1 MSQGSRDIALRV
13 QSIGKVYRLWSSPAQ
28 RLLAPLWARVA
39 RGLAA
44 VGLSAAGARLCAAAT
59 SGCYSH
65 EALHDVSFVLR
76 RGEALGIIGAN
87 GSGKSTLL
95 QLVAGVLEPSAGSV
109 ELHGRVAALLE
120 LGSGFSPE
128 LTGRENIRINAA
140 ILGLSPAQID
150 ARADDIIAFADIGEY
165 IDQPV
170 KAYSS
175 GMAVRL
181 AFAVQVHIDPD
192 VLIVDEAL
200 AVGDAAFQA
209 KAIAKIDEILSRG
222 TTLLFVGHDLN
233 ALRAFCHSAMLLEK
247 GHVVATGL
255 PDEVAQEYLSRTRRA
270 TQQSNAPEARGSID
284 RIDRGYGPDA
294 ACVVRGELNGGRHAL
309 VAFGAR
315 VEVALAVRLVP
326 EIRFP
331 MLVIDILDTKGLQIS
346 GRRIPLSRVTAPA
359 EVDVSMGF
367 GARLQRGV
375 YWMRMRLVDEPP
387 QGGAEIVA
395 RQQGWLS
402 FEVDEDSRDRF
413 VGLFELP
420 MDVTVVP

>member
-1 MSQGSRDIALRV
+1 MDDLALRV
-13 QSIGKVYRLWSSPAQ
+13 EGIGKTYHLWSSPAQ
-28 RLLAPLWARVA
+28 RLLAPFWSRLARVVT
-39 RGLAA
+39 A
-44 VGLSAAGARLCAAAT
+44 VGLRRLGHRLEVWARKD
-59 SGCYSH
+59 CYSH
-65 EALHDVSFVLR
+65 EALHEVSFQLR

-95 QLVAGVLEPSAGSV
+95 QVVAGVLEPSRGSV
-109 ELHGRVAALLE
+109 EVRGRVAALLE

-140 ILGLSPAQID
+140 ILGLSSTAIEQ
-150 ARADDIIAFADIGEY
+150 RLDDIIAFADIGDY

-247 GHVVATGL
+247 GHMVATGL
-255 PDEVAQEYLSRTRRA
+255 PDEVAQEYLARTRRA
-270 TQQSNAPEARGSID
+270 TQQSAEARGIATID
-284 RIDRGYGPDA
+284 RVDRGYGPGA
-294 ACVVRGELNGGRHAL
+294 ACVVHATLNGGRHDL
-309 VAFGAR
+309 VRFGGR
-315 VEVALAVRLVP
+315 VAVDMTVRLVP
-326 EIRFP
+326 SLGHP
-331 MLVIDILDTKGLQIS
+331 MLVVDVLDTKGLQIS
-346 GRRIPLSRVTAPA
+346 GRRVPLRRAGQEG
-359 EVDVSMGF
+359 EVAVSMAF
-367 GARLQRGV
+367 EARLQRGV

-387 QGGAEIVA
+387 QGHAEIVA

-420 MDVTVVP
+420 MDIQVTS

>member
-1 MSQGSRDIALRV
+1 VKGTQDEIALRV
-13 QSIGKVYRLWSSPAQ
+13 EGIGKTYQLWASPAQ
-28 RLLAPLWARVA
+28 RLLAPIWSRVA
-39 RGLAA
+39 RLVSASGLPAP
-44 VGLSAAGARLCAAAT
+44 ARRLEAWAR
-59 SGCYSH
+59 SGCYAH
-65 EALHDVSFVLR
+65 EALHEVSFTLR

-95 QLVAGVLEPSAGSV
+95 QIVAGVLAPSRGTVSV
-109 ELHGRVAALLE
+109 QGRVAALLE

-140 ILGLSPAQID
+140 ILGLESAQID
-150 ARADDIIAFADIGEY
+150 ARIDDIIAFADIGDY

-233 ALRAFCHSAMLLEK
+233 ALKAFCHSAMLLEK
-247 GHVVATGL
+247 GRVVMSGL
-255 PDEVAQEYLSRTRRA
+255 PDEVAQEYLARTRRA
-270 TQQSNAPEARGSID
+270 TQQSEQLRGGTSID
-284 RIDRGYGPDA
+284 RIDRGYGPAA
-294 ACVVRGELNGGRHAL
+294 ACVTQGVLNGGRHDVVPYGGGIDL
-309 VAFGAR
+309 VLR
-315 VEVALAVRLVP
+315 VRLGP
-326 EIRFP
+326 DLRHP
-331 MLVIDILDTKGLQIS
+331 LLVLDVLDTKGLQIS
-346 GRRIPLSRVTAPA
+346 GRRIALPA
-359 EVDVSMGF
+359 VPAVREIDVEVQF
-367 GARLQRGV
+367 AALLQRGV

-387 QGGAEIVA
+387 GGPAEIVA

-402 FEVDEDSRDRF
+402 FEVDSDSRDRF
-413 VGLFELP
+413 VGLFALP
-420 MDVTVVP
+420 MDVRVRG

>member
-1 MSQGSRDIALRV
+1 MDELALRV
-13 QSIGKVYRLWSSPAQ
+13 DGVGKTYRLWSSPAQ
-28 RLLAPLWARVA
+28 RLLAPLWSRVA
-39 RGLAA
+39 RLLFSIGLRGFSHHLEAW
-44 VGLSAAGARLCAAAT
+44 ARKD
-59 SGCYSH
+59 CYSH
-65 EALHDVSFVLR
+65 EALHDVSFQLR

-95 QLVAGVLEPSAGSV
+95 QVVAGVLEPSRGSV
-109 ELHGRVAALLE
+109 EVRGRVAALLE

-140 ILGLSPAQID
+140 ILGLSRTAID
-150 ARADDIIAFADIGEY
+150 QRLDDIIAFADIGDY

-255 PDEVAQEYLSRTRRA
+255 PDEIAQEYLARTRRA
-270 TQQSNAPEARGSID
+270 TQQSAEARGVATID
-284 RIDRGYGPDA
+284 RVDRGYGPA
-294 ACVVRGELNGGRHAL
+294 SACVVQASLNGGRHDVVRFGGR
-309 VAFGAR
+309 VA
-315 VEVALAVRLVP
+315 VDMKVRLVP
-326 EIRFP
+326 SLGHP
-331 MLVIDILDTKGLQIS
+331 MLVVDVLDTKGLQIS
-346 GRRIPLSRVTAPA
+346 GRRVLLRRAERTG
-359 EVDVSMGF
+359 EVDVSMVF
-367 GARLQRGV
+367 DARLQRGV

-387 QGGAEIVA
+387 QGHAEIVA

-402 FEVDEDSRDRF
+402 FEVDEDSRERF

-420 MDVTVVP
+420 MDIRVAP